1 MDNAED
7 FFKDFETD
15 AYFHIKE
22 FAWNY
27 KPIPQNQKQ
36 ICDDFAIDFIET
48 QDFTGDIKS
57 FCLKYFRFYSLRIY
71 DLVETFSIPL
81 LITAKLRV
89 IRLSNLIM
97 SVNSL
102 LIEHC
107 FNKYDFPENL
117 YIRTLS
123 VEHYC
128 KDLYVLYHKLA
139 EELKMLADEHGNLT
153 GDEAKN
159 ELCNISE
166 DLQLLGNV
174 MPLYLKMINFIDGTE
189 LWRQKR

>member
-1 MDNAED
+1 MMFDAEE
-7 FFKDFETD
+7 FFKDFEED

-27 KPIPQNQKQ
+27 RPITQNQRQ
-36 ICDDFAIDFIET
+36 ACDDFAIDFMET
-48 QDFTGDIKS
+48 QDFKGDIKA
-57 FCLKYFRFYSLRIY
+57 FCLKYFRFYSLQIY
-71 DLVETFSIPL
+71 DLVENFSIPL
-81 LITAKLRV
+81 LITVKLRV

-97 SVNSL
+97 SLNSL

-117 YIRTLS
+117 YIRKHS

-128 KDLYVLYHKLA
+128 KDLYVLYQKLA
-139 EELKMLADEHGNLT
+139 MELKMLAEKYGCVFEET
-153 GDEAKN
+153 EKEG
-159 ELCNISE
+159 LCNISE
-166 DLQLLGNV
+166 DLELLGNV

-189 LWRQKR
+189 LWR